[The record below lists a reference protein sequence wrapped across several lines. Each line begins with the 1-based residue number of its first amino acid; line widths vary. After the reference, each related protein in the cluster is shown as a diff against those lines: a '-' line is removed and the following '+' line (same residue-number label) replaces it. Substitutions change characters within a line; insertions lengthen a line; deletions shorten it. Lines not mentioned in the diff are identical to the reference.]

1 MENRTIITVFLTL
14 KKPEKKIEHN
24 GEHGIAALVQ
34 GTLT

>member
-1 MENRTIITVFLTL
+1 MEDRTIITVFLMF

-34 GTLT
+34 GMLT